1 MMTQL
6 EVLESRRLLSS
17 VTGNAWP
24 ATEYQEQRSGSA
36 GGTTVIYAHSE
47 PSNEQIQFNL
57 QLPPTVNPNT
67 TVILIIAPDDVGARA
82 MVMRLPAWN
91 FQHGQTL
98 ASAPVTVSSVQ
109 SKAVEL
115 TYYIDPDA
123 DGPAARASEMT
134 AGPAPVD
141 APVLRAKV
149 AVRRNSTPT
158 LGASLSSV
166 AQLPEA
172 SSANNN
178 LAAVFATRNLI
189 SRARAVDDAISAAS
203 QLVAVRIESEA
214 PQSLTRIGEIGAGA
228 VAGSFS
234 HAIASSMHLSS
245 DMPSTVAWPALQ
257 GAASMLTNEIIDPS
271 TEAIPAA
278 ASAEIVMNHLA
289 GGAVRQVFHFAH
301 MGLPANWLNDA
312 MANLANDMASMTP
325 VAANA
330 TSPARHMT
338 TRSAWMITAGA
349 LAVDAAVI
357 VHYSRKKRNTDSI
370 YRRATTRLTAAR
382 N

>member
-17 VTGNAWP
+17 VAGHAWP
-24 ATEYQEQRSGSA
+24 ANEYQEQHSG
-36 GGTTVIYAHSE
+36 GGGGAIANYAHSE
-47 PSNEQIQFNL
+47 PSNEQFQFNL
-57 QLPPTVNPNT
+57 QLPATVNPNT
-67 TVILIIAPDDVGARA
+67 TVTLIIAPDDFGARA

-98 ASAPVTVSSVQ
+98 ASAPATASSTQ

-149 AVRRNSTPT
+149 AVRRNSTPSV
-158 LGASLSSV
+158 GASLSSV

-178 LAAVFATRNLI
+178 LAAVFATRSLI
-189 SRARAVDDAISAAS
+189 SRARAVDEAIAAAS
-203 QLVAVRIESEA
+203 QLVALKIESET
-214 PQSLTRIGEIGAGA
+214 PQSLTRVGEIGAGA
-228 VAGSFS
+228 VAGALS
-234 HAIASSMHLSS
+234 HTIASSMHLSS
-245 DMPSTVAWPALQ
+245 DMPSTVAWPALE
-257 GAASMLTNEIIDPS
+257 GAASTLTNEIIDPS

-278 ASAEIVMNHLA
+278 ASAEIVMSHLT
-289 GGAVRQVFHFAH
+289 GGAVRQAFHFAH

-325 VAANA
+325 VAADA
-330 TSPARHMT
+330 TSPAGHMT

-349 LAVDAAVI
+349 LAIDAAVI
-357 VHYSRKKRNTDSI
+357 FHYSRKKRNTDNI